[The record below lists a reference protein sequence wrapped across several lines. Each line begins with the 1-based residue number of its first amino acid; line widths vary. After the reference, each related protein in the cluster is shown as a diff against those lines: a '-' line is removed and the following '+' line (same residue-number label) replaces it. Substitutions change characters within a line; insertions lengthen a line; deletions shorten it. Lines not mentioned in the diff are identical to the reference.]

1 MVPPLPSP
9 ASHILNC
16 LVQDEP
22 GVLSRVSST
31 LAGRGFNIG
40 ASSLVSQTW
49 KPGTS
54 CRRRL
59 TSRPLLL
66 GHHSPDSLVVCKT
79 EIRDLSRMCIVI
91 RGQDG
96 TIEQARRTLE
106 DLVRC
111 PRVAR
116 SGRRGIAEH

>member
-1 MVPPLPSP
+1 MGTQLMAPPLPSP

-49 KPGTS
+49 K
-54 CRRRL
+54 RL
-59 TSRPLLL
+59 APL
-66 GHHSPDSLVVCKT
+66 
-79 EIRDLSRMCIVI
+79 
-91 RGQDG
+91 
-96 TIEQARRTLE
+96 
-106 DLVRC
+106 
-111 PRVAR
+111 VAA
-116 SGRRGIAEH
+116 G